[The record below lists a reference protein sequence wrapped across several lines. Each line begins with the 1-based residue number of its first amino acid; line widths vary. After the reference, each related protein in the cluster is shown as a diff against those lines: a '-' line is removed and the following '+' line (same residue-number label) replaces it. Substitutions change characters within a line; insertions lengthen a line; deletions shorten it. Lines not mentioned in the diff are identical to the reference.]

1 MKLCYLVHLFITI
14 MHIEADLTTEQ
25 PLESTEYLQ
34 FLEKLMLEI
43 CESSH
48 DDRQDYYH
56 SDPQY

>member
-1 MKLCYLVHLFITI
+1 MDIK
-14 MHIEADLTTEQ
+14 ADLLAEQ

-34 FLEKLMLEI
+34 FLEELMLET

-48 DDRQDYYH
+48 NDRQDYYH

>member
-1 MKLCYLVHLFITI
+1 MD
-14 MHIEADLTTEQ
+14 IETDLPTEQ
-25 PLESTEYLQ
+25 PPESTEYLQ
-34 FLEKLMLEI
+34 SLEELMLET